1 MDMAGGAAVLGTML
15 AVSNLALPRRVVGII
30 PAVENLPSGTA
41 IRPGD
46 ILTSLSGKT
55 IEVLNTDAEGRL
67 ILADALTY
75 AGRFS
80 PRMVID
86 LATLTGA
93 CIVALG
99 HEASAVLGND
109 SDLIEALIKSG
120 KTTGERL
127 WELPL
132 WDDYSGLMK
141 SEVADVKNSGGRPAG
156 TISAAVFLKKFVDDF
171 KWAHLDIA
179 GTAWE
184 YKGGHYRS
192 KGGTGFGVR
201 LLTDFLRNL
210 EA

>member
-1 MDMAGGAAVLGTML
+1 
-15 AVSNLALPRRVVGII
+15 
-30 PAVENLPSGTA
+30 VEYLPSGTA

-46 ILTSLSGKT
+46 ILTSMSGKT

-67 ILADALTY
+67 ILADALSY
-75 AGRFS
+75 AGRYN
-80 PRMVID
+80 PRLVID

-109 SDLIEALIKSG
+109 SGLIESLVGSG
-120 KTTGERL
+120 EETGERL

-132 WDDYSGLMK
+132 WDDYNELMK

-156 TISAAVFLKKFVDDF
+156 TISAAVFLKKFADDY

-184 YKGGHYRS
+184 YKGGHYRP

-201 LLTDFLRNL
+201 LLTRFLQNL
-210 EA
+210 AD